1 MVNLAI
7 IQSQLGIKNN
17 EYNLFRISMT
27 ILSMIVATADNN
39 IIGKDNN
46 MPWHLPADLAYFKK
60 VTLGKPIIMGRKTY
74 ESIGRPLP
82 GRRNIVISRDENYI
96 PQGKGAEEVDVV
108 TSVEQALALV
118 DSIEESVDEVMVIG
132 GGAIYKHCLPN
143 ADRLYV
149 THIKAA
155 IDGDTQFPNFDDRC
169 WEKIS
174 SEYRP
179 NDEKNAYDLAFC
191 VYQRVV
197 NEF

>member
-1 MVNLAI
+1 
-7 IQSQLGIKNN
+7 
-17 EYNLFRISMT
+17 MT

-39 IIGKDNN
+39 IIGKDNT

-96 PQGKGAEEVDVV
+96 PQGKGAEGVDVV

-118 DSIEESVDEVMVIG
+118 DAASAAVAEVMVIG
-132 GGAIYKHCLPN
+132 GGAIYQHCLAN

-155 IDGDTQFPNFDDRC
+155 IDGDTKFPNYDDGS
-169 WEKIS
+169 WQKIS
-174 SEYRP
+174 SELRKS
-179 NDEKNAYDLAFC
+179 DEKNAYDLDFC
-191 VYQRVV
+191 VYQRAV
-197 NEF
+197 NAG